1 MCTPQIAMHRIILAF
16 VGSFMYL
23 IIHSKMFIIY
33 DVFKVILSADDTAGH
48 KTGKTPAL
56 IEIIMG
62 K

>member
-1 MCTPQIAMHRIILAF
+1 MHRIILAF